1 MEETKQGLGRRLYQ
15 YQIERFPLV
24 FLLPT
29 TLAIIMS
36 TLAVLELD
44 GYYAEWW
51 KYALLAVAG
60 LSFLLHTRVIDEL
73 RDKEVDDMHHPDR
86 PLQRGLIT
94 EKEILRI
101 GYWNGGIFISIHIVL
116 DPLSGLLS
124 AGLLLYSILAR
135 YEVGPLAMLKP
146 HFWFYNVIMLMQML
160 LLQLVAYAA
169 ISKTLQWSE
178 NIWWHALGVFALSA
192 LVEAA
197 RKCLPP
203 DEETAYRDSYSSR
216 LGIWGSAVVTLLIGL
231 LSMWLYA
238 QISGVSQLYLWLAI
252 LPLLLG
258 ALRYANKP
266 DKKGKYSIQAGAV
279 LSYILLNLV
288 VWL

>member
-29 TLAIIMS
+29 TLAIILS

-73 RDKEVDDMHHPDR
+73 RDKKVDDVHHPDR

-101 GYWNGGIFISIHIVL
+101 GYLNGGIFISIHIVL

-135 YEVGPLAMLKP
+135 YEIGPLAKLKP
-146 HFWFYNVIMLMQML
+146 HFWLYNVIMLMQML

-238 QISGVSQLYLWLAI
+238 QISGVSQLYLWLTI

-258 ALRYANKP
+258 AFRYANKP

>member
-94 EKEILRI
+94 EKEILRV

-135 YEVGPLAMLKP
+135 YEVGPLSKLKP
-146 HFWFYNVIMLMQML
+146 HFWLYNVIMLMQML

-169 ISKTLQWSE
+169 ISRTLQWSE

-203 DEETAYRDSYSSR
+203 EEETAYRDSYSSR
-216 LGIWGSAVVTLLIGL
+216 LGIRGSATVTLLIGL
-231 LSMWLYA
+231 LSMGLYA
-238 QISGVSQLYLWLAI
+238 QIPEVSQLYLWLAL
-252 LPLLLG
+252 LPLFLG
-258 ALRYANKP
+258 ALRYANNP
-266 DKKGKYSIQAGAV
+266 DKKGKYTIQAGAV
-279 LSYILLNLV
+279 ITYLFLNLV

>member
-1 MEETKQGLGRRLYQ
+1 MEEAKLGLGRRLYQ
-15 YQIERFPLV
+15 YQLERFPLV

-29 TLAIIMS
+29 TLAIIVS
-36 TLAVLELD
+36 TMAVLEMD
-44 GYYAEWW
+44 GYQAEWW

-73 RDKEVDDMHHPDR
+73 RDKEVDDVHHPNR

-94 EKEILRI
+94 EQEILRV
-101 GYWNGGIFISIHIVL
+101 GYLNGGIFISIHIVL

-135 YEVGPLAMLKP
+135 YEVGPLAKLKP
-146 HFWFYNVIMLMQML
+146 HFWLYNVIMLMQML

-178 NIWWHALGVFALSA
+178 NIWWHAFGVFALSA

-203 DEETAYRDSYSSR
+203 EEETAYRDSYSSR
-216 LGIWGSAVVTLLIGL
+216 LGIRGSAIVTVLIGL
-231 LSMWLYA
+231 LSMWCYA
-238 QISGVSQLYLWLAI
+238 QIPEVSQMYLWLAT
-252 LPLLLG
+252 LPLFLG

-266 DKKGKYSIQAGAV
+266 DKNGKNSIQAGAV
-279 LSYILLNLV
+279 LTYLFLNVV

>member
-1 MEETKQGLGRRLYQ
+1 M
-15 YQIERFPLV
+15 
-24 FLLPT
+24 
-29 TLAIIMS
+29 
-36 TLAVLELD
+36 
-44 GYYAEWW
+44 
-51 KYALLAVAG
+51 
-60 LSFLLHTRVIDEL
+60 
-73 RDKEVDDMHHPDR
+73 
-86 PLQRGLIT
+86 
-94 EKEILRI
+94 
-101 GYWNGGIFISIHIVL
+101 L

-135 YEVGPLAMLKP
+135 YEIGPLAKLKP

-266 DKKGKYSIQAGAV
+266 DEKGKYSIQAGAV

>member
-1 MEETKQGLGRRLYQ
+1 MAEAKQSLGRRLYQ
-15 YQIERFPLV
+15 YQLERFPLV

-29 TLAIIMS
+29 TLAIILSTMS
-36 TLAVLELD
+36 VLEMD
-44 GYYAEWW
+44 SYYAQWW
-51 KYALLAVAG
+51 KYGLLAVAG

-73 RDKEVDDMHHPDR
+73 RDKDVDDIHHPDR

-94 EKEILRI
+94 EKEILRL

-124 AGLLLYSILAR
+124 AGLLCYSILAR
-135 YEVGPLAMLKP
+135 YEVGPLAKLKP
-146 HFWFYNVIMLMQML
+146 HFWLYNVIMLMQML

-178 NIWWHALGVFALSA
+178 NIWWHAFGVFALSA

-203 DEETAYRDSYSSR
+203 EEETDYRDSYSSR
-216 LGIWGSAVVTLLIGL
+216 LGTWGSAIVTILIGVL
-231 LSMWLYA
+231 AMMCYLQIPDVSNTYLVLS
-238 QISGVSQLYLWLAI
+238 I
-252 LPLLLG
+252 LPLFLG
-258 ALRYANKP
+258 AVRYASKP
-266 DKKGKYSIQAGAV
+266 NQKGKYSIQVGAI
-279 LSYILLNLV
+279 LSYLLLNIT